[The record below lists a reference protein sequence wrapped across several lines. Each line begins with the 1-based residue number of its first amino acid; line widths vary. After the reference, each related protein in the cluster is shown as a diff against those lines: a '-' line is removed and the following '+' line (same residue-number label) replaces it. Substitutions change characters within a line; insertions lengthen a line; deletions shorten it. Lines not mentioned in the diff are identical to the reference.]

1 MCTGHSALTQ
11 FAPGDPFVFSIWF
24 KGFGDLYPETIEGVT
39 ISRNAVPYAGPR
51 GRVLPDESEACFE
64 DPAHCGSCGLA
75 WFLVGF
81 QRVTEK
87 FPKASVDILYL
98 LLG

>member
-1 MCTGHSALTQ
+1 L
-11 FAPGDPFVFSIWF
+11 VFSIGF
-24 KGFGDLYPETIEGVT
+24 KGFGDLYPEAIKGVT
-39 ISRNAVPYAGPR
+39 IPRNAVPYVGPR
-51 GRVLPDESEACFE
+51 GRVLSHQSEAGFE

-75 WFLVGF
+75 WFLDGF

-87 FPKASVDILYL
+87 FPKAPVDILCL